1 MGFLY
6 TKNRILRRH
15 FFYYYRTVATQ
26 RLLIISLLVCFMVS
40 SCSVFRE
47 AVNPKKTLKTK
58 DAQSMAIADLSASGQ
73 MSIPVI
79 GKVISPFGNGRG
91 NHSHSGTDIK
101 LHHGDTVRAAF
112 NGVVIKSAPY
122 SGYGNLVIIQHD
134 NNIETYYGHL
144 SKCLVKEGASV
155 VAGEIIGLGGRTGR
169 ATTDHLHFE
178 IRFNKI
184 AQNAEHFF
192 DFGNGVFKVPA
203 LGYASAIKI
212 ASEEND
218 DSDSEQI
225 ESVHKKKNTKN
236 AKSTKNTYSSHFVT
250 IRKGDTLYALAKQYG
265 TTVKQLQKVN
275 RLDNPNLKLGM
286 KLKLQ

>member
-6 TKNRILRRH
+6 TKNRILRKH
-15 FFYYYRTVATQ
+15 FFYYYRTVTT
-26 RLLIISLLVCFMVS
+26 RGLLIISLLACFMVS

-73 MSIPVI
+73 MSFPVT

-91 NHSHSGTDIK
+91 NHRHTGTDIK

-112 NGVVIKSAPY
+112 SGVVIKSAPY
-122 SGYGNLVIIQHD
+122 FGYGNLVILQHE
-134 NNIETYYGHL
+134 NNIETYYAHL

-184 AQNAEHFF
+184 AQNAERFF

-212 ASEEND
+212 ASEENS

-225 ESVHKKKNTKN
+225 KSVHKKNTKN
-236 AKSTKNTYSSHFVT
+236 AKNARNTYSSHFVT
-250 IRKGDTLYALAKQYG
+250 VHKGDTLYALAKQYG
-265 TTVKQLQKVN
+265 TTVKQLQNVN
-275 RLDNPNLKLGM
+275 RLDNSNLKLGM